1 MHMMKFLKFKG
12 LRKVVGTALAAVLF
26 AASAQPAFAANPTY
40 QLASPVALLMEPDSR
55 QIIYQKNMNDPMYP
69 ASITKIMTAL
79 LAVENAQLD
88 ETITMSYEA
97 THTIDFGS
105 SHIAL
110 DTDEQI
116 SVENALYALMLP
128 SANDAANGLAE
139 HVGNSMA
146 EFAVL
151 MNKRAEELGCTNTHF
166 ANAHGLHDADHYTT
180 AHDIALIAAQ
190 AAQNEDICR
199 IWGTMQYDIPPTNKN
214 VLRNLWS
221 QVRMLN
227 KDGKHYY
234 EACTGGKL
242 GWTPEAKN
250 TCVLVARQN
259 GMELMCVLM
268 GATTANEMFQ
278 DARFLFDYGFENLK
292 PYPLQNEA
300 DQTQPAIGY
309 NSSGK
314 AIGKMELGYNITC
327 LMDAAAQPENI
338 TAEWTLPAEPIL
350 GSASGISVTL
360 TMEDG
365 ANSGQSQLLG
375 TYPAVVVSQQLY
387 EDKPQT
393 APVVKEEKPSR
404 PGFVGVLLGA
414 GKVLLIAVGV
424 LVGGFA
430 LLYLVVRIRYEYRK
444 YKRNKKRREMAAR
457 GIYPKRKTAAG
468 TNSARSGVKRR

>member
-1 MHMMKFLKFKG
+1 MKNFFKNKG
-12 LRKVVGTALAAVLF
+12 LRKAVGMVLAAALF
-26 AASAQPAFAANPTY
+26 VAPAQPALAANPTW
-40 QLASPVALLMEPDSR
+40 QLASPVALLMQPDSR

-79 LAVENAQLD
+79 LAVENVGLD

-97 THTIDFGS
+97 THSIDFGS

-128 SANDAANGLAE
+128 SANDAANGIAE
-139 HVGNSMA
+139 HVGGTM
-146 EFAVL
+146 EDFAVM
-151 MNKRAEELGCTNTHF
+151 MNERAEELGCTNTHF

-190 AAQNEDICR
+190 ASQNEDICR

-227 KDGKHYY
+227 DDGKHYY

-268 GATTANEMFQ
+268 GATTANEMFE
-278 DARFLFDYGFENLK
+278 DARYLFDYGFEHLQ
-292 PYPLQNEA
+292 PYRLESTQE
-300 DQTQPAIGY
+300 QTRSAIGY
-309 NSSGK
+309 NTGGK
-314 AIGKMELGYNITC
+314 AIGKMELGFDTTC
-327 LMDAAAQPENI
+327 LMDTAAQPESI
-338 TAEWTLPAEPIL
+338 TVEWTLPEQPIL
-350 GSASGISVTL
+350 GSASGVYVTL

-365 ANSGQSQLLG
+365 ADSGQSELLG
-375 TYPAVVVSQQLY
+375 AYPAVVLGQQLY
-387 EDKPQT
+387 EQQQA
-393 APVVKEEKPSR
+393 APAVKEEEPSR
-404 PGFVGVLLGA
+404 PGFMGVLAVA
-414 GKVLLIAVGV
+414 GKVLLIIGGV

-457 GIYPKRKTAAG
+457 GIYPKRKTGAE
-468 TNSARSGVKRR
+468 TSSARSGVKKR